1 MVKTFKN
8 LLLHNRG
15 CLGAESLHES
25 SGTRGQPKL
34 LKELSYVDVWPFYGK
49 VKFAS
54 LCICMSSIHLNG
66 KIVKSFKRLLLW
78 SLWANFVQI
87 SYGATLGWGERK
99 IAKIVMVRWPRWPP
113 CPYMVKTFK
122 NLLLH
127 NRGCLGAESL
137 HESSGTRGQPKVLK
151 ELSYVDVWPF
161 YGKVKFASLCIC
173 MSSIHMNGKIV
184 KSFKRLILWSL
195 WANFVQISYG
205 ATLVWGNK
213 RLLKLSRSVDQDGR
227 HAHIW

>member
-1 MVKTFKN
+1 MSYCDHFSSVVRPAVRPLTFSNNFSSEASEPILHFIWSLLRVGERKIAKMVAVRRPRWPPCPYMVKTFKN

-15 CLGAESLHES
+15 CLGTESLHES

-66 KIVKSFKRLLLW
+66 KIVKRFKRLLLW

-87 SYGATLGWGERK
+87 SYGATLGWG
-99 IAKIVMVRWPRWPP
+99 
-113 CPYMVKTFK
+113 
-122 NLLLH
+122 
-127 NRGCLGAESL
+127 
-137 HESSGTRGQPKVLK
+137 
-151 ELSYVDVWPF
+151 
-161 YGKVKFASLCIC
+161 
-173 MSSIHMNGKIV
+173 
-184 KSFKRLILWSL
+184 
-195 WANFVQISYG
+195 
-205 ATLVWGNK
+205 NK

>member
-1 MVKTFKN
+1 MGKQKIAKIVVVRWPRWPPCPYMVKTFEN

-34 LKELSYVDVWPFYGK
+34 QKELSYVDVWPFYSK

-87 SYGATLGWGERK
+87 SYGATL
-99 IAKIVMVRWPRWPP
+99 
-113 CPYMVKTFK
+113 
-122 NLLLH
+122 
-127 NRGCLGAESL
+127 
-137 HESSGTRGQPKVLK
+137 
-151 ELSYVDVWPF
+151 
-161 YGKVKFASLCIC
+161 
-173 MSSIHMNGKIV
+173 
-184 KSFKRLILWSL
+184 
-195 WANFVQISYG
+195 
-205 ATLVWGNK
+205 VWGNK
-213 RLLKLSRSVDQDGR
+213 RLLKLSRSVTKMATMPIYGKPLKIFFSRTENALGLNLCTNHREREFYQNC
-227 HAHIW
+227 

>member
-1 MVKTFKN
+1 MWSHLRVGKQKIAKIVAVRWPRWPPCPCVVKTFKN

-87 SYGATLGWGERK
+87 SYGATLGWGNE
-99 IAKIVMVRWPRWPP
+99 
-113 CPYMVKTFK
+113 
-122 NLLLH
+122 
-127 NRGCLGAESL
+127 
-137 HESSGTRGQPKVLK
+137 
-151 ELSYVDVWPF
+151 
-161 YGKVKFASLCIC
+161 
-173 MSSIHMNGKIV
+173 
-184 KSFKRLILWSL
+184 
-195 WANFVQISYG
+195 
-205 ATLVWGNK
+205 
-213 RLLKLSRSVDQDGR
+213 RLLKLSWSVDQDGR
-227 HAHIW
+227 HVHIW